1 MKVNGEYVLR
11 EIAGEAVLIPTGKRA
26 LEFNGIIA
34 LNPISADIWK
44 WLQSGK
50 NREEIAA
57 QILEEYE
64 VSEEVALADLDEFLA
79 KLQELDILEL
89 S

>member
-26 LEFNGIIA
+26 LEFTGIIA

-44 WLQSGK
+44 WLQAGK

-57 QILEEYE
+57 LILEEYE
-64 VSEEVALADLDEFLA
+64 VTEAVALADLDEFLA

>member
-1 MKVNGEYVLR
+1 MKLNGEYVLR
-11 EIAGEAVLIPTGKRA
+11 EIAGEAVLIPTGRRA

-34 LNPISADIWK
+34 LNPISTDIWK
-44 WLQSGK
+44 CLQAGK
-50 NREEIAA
+50 NRDEIAA

-64 VSEEVALADLDEFLA
+64 VSEAVALADLDEFLA

-89 S
+89 P